1 MVVALMLG
9 RGGSTGFPGKNTH
22 SVLGRP
28 LMEYALL
35 AARYTP
41 EIDEIYVSTD
51 SDEIKT
57 IGRKNGAYIIDRPA
71 YLCTKDAKHQDA
83 MIHGYEYI
91 KGLGKDVELIIL
103 LQCNAPFI
111 LPKQLSEGVQVLRQ
125 RPEFD
130 SAATVSEYS
139 AFTPARAR
147 LIGKD
152 RKILNFLSQ
161 EQMNGANSE
170 RDSQGKIYFTDGTFI
185 VRPKCLEEIETGM
198 LPYPWMGQKA
208 YAIANWGGLDVDAAW
223 QLPQVEYWLRAEGFT
238 EDCLPYECGSGSN
251 HDKQYESAQA
261 AEVFI

>member
-1 MVVALMLG
+1 MVIALILG

-22 SVLGRP
+22 PVLGRP

-35 AARYTP
+35 AAKHTP
-41 EIDEIYVSTD
+41 EIDEVYVSTD
-51 SDEIKT
+51 SDEIKE
-57 IGRKNGAYIIDRPA
+57 IGRRNGAQVIDRPD

-83 MIHGYEYI
+83 MIHGYQYI
-91 KGLGKDVELIIL
+91 RGLGKEVELIVL

-111 LPKQLSEGVQVLRQ
+111 LPRQLSEGIQVLRQ

-152 RKILNFLSQ
+152 RQIQNFLSQ
-161 EQMNGANSE
+161 EQLKGANSE

-185 VRPKCLEEIETGM
+185 VRPKCLEEIEAGM
-198 LPYPWMGQKA
+198 LPYPWMGQKS
-208 YAIANWGGLDVDAAW
+208 YAIENWDGLDVDADW
-223 QLPQVEYWLRAEGFT
+223 QIPQVEYWLRKEGFS
-238 EDCLPYECGSGSN
+238 ESRLPY
-251 HDKQYESAQA
+251 
-261 AEVFI
+261 